1 MRWVMLISLLASCA
15 AWAQERQV
23 VPLRYELWW
32 DERRFWS
39 IGLEQ
44 KQTPPKD
51 VKLPQLTKPVFFVW
65 RFADDK
71 CLFALVKED
80 GEFVLYADTNCN
92 NDLTDE
98 RPFRLRQRGG
108 RCVFGPI
115 PMRYRINGKPVIR
128 HIGAEVRTLG
138 DGRVF
143 LYLLVASR
151 WHGTLMWDGKPVSV
165 VVIDSDCNG
174 IINWED
180 TLILDEGGEERYLST
195 EGQVGINGRFF
206 RYQVAPT
213 GEELVIEPV
222 QVRTAIVK
230 FQGERLT
237 LNVANESG
245 RWRLEGQNGELI
257 APVGDFFLVG
267 IEISRKD
274 EQGRIWRLRARAFG
288 PAAPK
293 FAIPETGATLN
304 FEPLQVSIVYD
315 RKGDEFEFSLD
326 IKTAN
331 GMSLSGLT
339 VDRRLPPEPRLR
351 LTALGGKVVAE
362 PQFHYG

>member
-32 DERRFWS
+32 DERRFS
-39 IGLEQ
+39 LIGMEQ
-44 KQTPPKD
+44 TAPGD
-51 VKLPQLTKPVFFVW
+51 VKLPKLVEPLFFVNPLS
-65 RFADDK
+65 DDK
-71 CLFALVKED
+71 RLFALAKED
-80 GEFVLYADTNCN
+80 GEFVLYADTNGN

-98 RPFRLRQRGG
+98 RPFRLQQRGS
-108 RCVFGPI
+108 RLVFGPI

-128 HIGAEVRTLG
+128 HIGAGVMTLG

-143 LYLLVASR
+143 FYLLVASR
-151 WHGTLMWDGKPVSV
+151 WHGTLVWDGKSVSV
-165 VVIDSDCNG
+165 SVIDGNCDGRIGEGDS
-174 IINWED
+174 
-180 TLILDEGGEERYLST
+180 LIWDEGGEERHLPA

-213 GEELVIEPV
+213 GEELVIEPI

-237 LNVANESG
+237 LNVEDKSG

-257 APVGDFFLVG
+257 APVGNFLLVG
-267 IEISRKD
+267 LEISRKD
-274 EQGRIWRLRARAFG
+274 KQGRIWRLMANAFG

-293 FAIPETGATLN
+293 LTIPETGAVLN
-304 FEPLQVSIVYD
+304 FEPLQVSLVYD

-339 VDRRLPPEPRLR
+339 VDRRMPPEPRLR

>member
-1 MRWVMLISLLASCA
+1 MRWVVLMLLLASCE

-32 DERRFWS
+32 DEGRFS
-39 IGLEQ
+39 LIGM
-44 KQTPPKD
+44 KQTAPGD
-51 VKLPQLTKPVFFVW
+51 VKLPKLVEPLFFVNP
-65 RFADDK
+65 FSDDK
-71 CLFALVKED
+71 RLFALAKEG
-80 GEFVLYADTNCN
+80 GEFVLYADTNGN

-98 RPFRLRQRGG
+98 RPFRLQQIGG
-108 RCVFGPI
+108 RRVFGPI
-115 PMRYRINGKPVIR
+115 PMRYQINGKTVIR
-128 HIGAEVRTLG
+128 HIGAEVTTLE

-143 LYLLVASR
+143 LLLFVASR
-151 WHGTLMWDGKPVSV
+151 WHGAFMWDGKPVSIS
-165 VVIDSDCNG
+165 VIDVTCDGRIGEGDS
-174 IINWED
+174 
-180 TLILDEGGEERYLST
+180 LIWDEGGEKRHLPA

-213 GEELVIEPV
+213 GEELVIEPI

-237 LNVANESG
+237 LNIEDKSG
-245 RWRLEGQNGELI
+245 HWQLEGQNGELI
-257 APVGDFFLVG
+257 APVGNFLLVG
-267 IEISRKD
+267 LEISRKD
-274 EQGRIWRLRARAFG
+274 KQGRIWRLMANAFG
-288 PAAPK
+288 PASPK
-293 FAIPETGATLN
+293 LTIPETGAVLN
-304 FEPLQVSIVYD
+304 FEPLQVSLVYD

-331 GMSLSGLT
+331 GMSLNGLT

>member
-1 MRWVMLISLLASCA
+1 MRWMVLMLLLASCE

-32 DERRFWS
+32 DERRFS
-39 IGLEQ
+39 LIGMEQ
-44 KQTPPKD
+44 TAPGD
-51 VKLPQLTKPVFFVW
+51 VKLPKLVEPLFFVNP
-65 RFADDK
+65 FSDDK
-71 CLFALVKED
+71 RLFALAKED
-80 GEFVLYADTNCN
+80 GEFVLYADTNGN

-98 RPFRLRQRGG
+98 RPFRLQQLGG
-108 RCVFGPI
+108 RRVFGPI
-115 PMRYRINGKPVIR
+115 PMRYQINGKTVIR
-128 HIGAEVRTLG
+128 HIGAEVATLE

-143 LYLLVASR
+143 LLLFVASR
-151 WHGTLMWDGKPVSV
+151 WHGAFMWDGKPVSIS
-165 VVIDSDCNG
+165 VIDVTCDGRIGEGDS
-174 IINWED
+174 
-180 TLILDEGGEERYLST
+180 LIWDEGGEKRHLPA

-213 GEELVIEPV
+213 GEELVIEPI

-237 LNVANESG
+237 LNVANESR
-245 RWRLEGQNGELI
+245 RWQLEGQNGELI
-257 APVGDFFLVG
+257 APVGNFLLVRL
-267 IEISRKD
+267 EISRKD
-274 EQGRIWRLRARAFG
+274 KQGRIWRLMANAFG

-293 FAIPETGATLN
+293 FSIPETGAVLN
-304 FEPLQVSIVYD
+304 FEPLQVSLVYD

-331 GMSLSGLT
+331 GMRLSGLM
-339 VDRRLPPEPRLR
+339 VDYRLPPEPRLR
-351 LTALGGKVVAE
+351 LTALGGKVIAE

>member
-1 MRWVMLISLLASCA
+1 LLASCA

-32 DERRFWS
+32 
-39 IGLEQ
+39 GEQ
-44 KQTPPKD
+44 NFLRLRLAQTKPRN
-51 VKLPQLTKPVFFVW
+51 VKLPQLTESIFFFNYFVDGE
-65 RFADDK
+65 R
-71 CLFALVKED
+71 LFALAKEN
-80 GEFVLYADTNCN
+80 GEFVLYADTNGN

-98 RPFRLRQRGG
+98 RPFRLQQIG
-108 RCVFGPI
+108 RTKVFGPI
-115 PMRYRINGKPVIR
+115 PMRHRISGRTVIR
-128 HIGAEVRTLG
+128 HIGAEVMRME
-138 DGRVF
+138 DGEVLF
-143 LYLLVASR
+143 LLIAASR
-151 WHGTLMWDGKPVSV
+151 WRGTLIWDGKPVSV
-165 VVIDSDCNG
+165 TVVDNDCNG
-174 IINWED
+174 IIGKDDMLIWE
-180 TLILDEGGEERYLST
+180 EKGEERHLPA

-213 GEELVIEPV
+213 GEELVIEPI

-237 LNVANESG
+237 LNIEDKSG
-245 RWRLEGQNGELI
+245 HWRLEGQNGELI
-257 APVGDFFLVG
+257 APVGNFLLVG
-267 IEISRKD
+267 LEISRKD
-274 EQGRIWRLRARAFG
+274 KQGRIWRLMANAFG

-293 FAIPETGATLN
+293 FSIPEAGAVLN
-304 FEPLQVSIVYD
+304 FEPLQVSLVYD

-331 GMSLSGLT
+331 GMRLSGLM
-339 VDRRLPPEPRLR
+339 VDYRLPPEPRLR